1 MWANTGQNRIS
12 ESKEQKL
19 LIGLIDRDMKFDEYI
34 LKQCKKAG
42 TKRHALET
50 MFKFLNLERQKPL
63 MKAFIESHFADCPLV
78 SCNYNTNYI
87 SYCVIRYLWFSDV
100 FRGYQKRSVAWNGL
114 IICMN
119 EY

>member
-1 MWANTGQNRIS
+1 MRANTGQNRIS

-100 FRGYQKRSVAWNGL
+100 FRGYQKRSVA
-114 IICMN
+114 
-119 EY
+119 

>member
-42 TKRHALET
+42 TKRDALET

-63 MKAFIESHFADCPLV
+63 MKGFIESHFADCPLV

-100 FRGYQKRSVAWNGL
+100 FRGYQKRSVA
-114 IICMN
+114 
-119 EY
+119 